1 MGGSARDSL
10 RALLDGARAE
20 LLAAIEGLT
29 PEQMTVPVIGDWSA
43 KDILAHVSAW
53 EQQIVM
59 DLERVRDDFTP
70 ALAQFREQDVDRWNE
85 LMIGLRRTFS
95 LTQTLHELGH
105 YRQEVLRRLDQLEER
120 HLSSG
125 FVPATCATSAQH
137 DRDHAG
143 QIREWRRRE
152 GF

>member
-10 RALLDGARAE
+10 RTLLDSARAE

-53 EQQIVM
+53 EQQIVP
-59 DLERVRDDFTP
+59 DLERVRDEFTP
-70 ALAQFREQDVDRWNE
+70 ALAQFREQDADRWNE
-85 LMIGLRRTFS
+85 LMMGLRRTFS

-125 FVPATCATSAQH
+125 FVPATCAIASGH